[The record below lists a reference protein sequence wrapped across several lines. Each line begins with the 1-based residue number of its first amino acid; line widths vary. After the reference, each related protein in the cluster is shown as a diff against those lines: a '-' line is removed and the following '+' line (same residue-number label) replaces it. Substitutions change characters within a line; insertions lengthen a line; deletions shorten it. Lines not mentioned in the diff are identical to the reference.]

1 MDMSVKLNVS
11 YPAVPPA
18 SNTADKLVASPQVDI
33 AVPAPAASTDTGKS
47 QDSKSEQS
55 EKLKTAVQDIEKF
68 VQSVKRNLQFSID
81 EESGKVIVKVIASD
95 TGEVVRQL
103 PSAEALKIADNLQNA
118 HSLLFNAKV

>member
-1 MDMSVKLNVS
+1 MDMSVKLNMS

-18 SNTADKLVASPQVDI
+18 SNTADKLVAAPQVDT
-33 AVPAPAASTDTGKS
+33 AVPAPAAATDTSKS